1 MTMVP
6 IMSVRQSWPLGWI
19 WGHHKVWEVWVV
31 GQGPEA
37 HPDDAALLL
46 EMAHSVVDALE
57 REVWKCHYR
66 HAQAVHVVISCMPT
80 AVLIIFIVSTVLTH
94 EEISPPLAW

>member
-1 MTMVP
+1 M
-6 IMSVRQSWPLGWI
+6 
-19 WGHHKVWEVWVV
+19 

-57 REVWKCHYR
+57 REVWKDHYK
-66 HAQAVHVVISCMPT
+66 HAPSIHAVIPCMLIAVMIVFIAHIVLLSKVISRD
-80 AVLIIFIVSTVLTH
+80 
-94 EEISPPLAW
+94 LAW